1 MDSVDILD
9 EFFTFSPQ
17 PPQSQPQPQSWK
29 FGNPSPITTPPSIDP
44 DASYLDFNNDS
55 VNTLPYVLKIGKLP
69 SYSRVETMIKLDL
82 SLIATTPTASAFNQL
97 KISQD
102 LISKPKLCLSEEIP
116 FSLRPSTLFMDAFV
130 LTNNLNH
137 SCQICKRCTEREK
150 KRSSRG
156 TKSSGKMWDGE
167 APKKAIIINSKEL
180 IPLAVVPGCESKFDL
195 SARVICYCRHHK
207 EQEGFRIL
215 IVLKDYVGNVVA
227 RQISTPILIMDRK
240 KSSSTPTN
248 SSKTTDFQLSPP
260 ESSASEAVVDQPPQ
274 QSYKRKKLSSTATD
288 DSFSASTFPMYTS
301 GYSPLSNSD
310 TSASHTKLNT
320 LANFPGLSPVSQT
333 QPSLSQPD
341 PQSQQPSLVQQ
352 VPSHSSS
359 QIFQAPQQQS
369 QQQQQQFLPSIQK
382 IIPAQGSIRGGIEVT
397 ILGFNFRPGL
407 SVKFGANQA
416 LATHCWSETTIV
428 TYLPPAAQPGQVLV
442 TFENQ
447 DHSMMGGLQQQ
458 QIFTYTDD
466 SDRQLIELAL
476 QIVGLKMNGKLE
488 DAKNIAKRIVGTDTN
503 NTGNNTNSSST
514 NTSPNT
520 SEWFDS
526 DNKQFAKLNKLVE
539 YFESRANNDS
549 DLKKWSSMKT
559 SEIFGEEEEEY
570 FADSETIPSYKSI
583 FPATGKT
590 ITAETDEA
598 HNEHDAGVTSDS
610 SEDMVVSYIN
620 HPRKTVENDKM
631 LIFFWIPTLV
641 GILTVLFLV
650 YVMGFQLNDNFV
662 FDKVVSYISTFT

>member
-301 GYSPLSNSD
+301 GYSPLS
-310 TSASHTKLNT
+310 
-320 LANFPGLSPVSQT
+320 
-333 QPSLSQPD
+333 
-341 PQSQQPSLVQQ
+341 
-352 VPSHSSS
+352 S

-583 FPATGKT
+583 FPAT
-590 ITAETDEA
+590 DEA